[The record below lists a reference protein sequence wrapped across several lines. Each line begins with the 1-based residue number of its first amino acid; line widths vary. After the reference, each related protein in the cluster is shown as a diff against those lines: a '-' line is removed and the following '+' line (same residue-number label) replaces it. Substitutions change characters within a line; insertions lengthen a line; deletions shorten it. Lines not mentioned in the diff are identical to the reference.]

1 MQLKPLPMEAI
12 LPERIVSEDAGW
24 PVSAFESRME
34 GFLGGVSP
42 WHWHRPAQFLRVLEG
57 SVAVDIPGSR
67 LVLESGQGCF
77 LNGSAL
83 HRLERLGERA
93 RILVVVFDPAL
104 VAGGDAGPLY
114 AQYVQPLLQSRTL
127 VRIPLT
133 GEAPWHAD
141 ALERISK
148 TVDIVRRQDFGWEL
162 DARHQLTE
170 AWMALVRAWGASI
183 HRGGRIIREQRVR
196 AMLSYV
202 RQHLTEPMRLEEM
215 SAAAGISPREC
226 TRCFRDVLGISAVE
240 HVTLLRVRAAA
251 RMLEEGSES
260 LGRVGEAAGFSSSS
274 YFGKVFRQLT
284 GYTPRDYRKAARR
297 AAAPEERGPDDA
309 DPAG

>member
-12 LPERIVSEDAGW
+12 LPERIISEDAGW

-67 LVLESGQGCF
+67 LVLEPGQGCF

-104 VAGGDAGPLY
+104 VAGSDAGPLY

-127 VRIPLT
+127 VRI
-133 GEAPWHAD
+133 
-141 ALERISK
+141 SK
-148 TVDIVRRQDFGWEL
+148 TVDIVRCQDFGWEL

-170 AWMALVRAWGASI
+170 AWMALVRAWGTSI
-183 HRGGRIIREQRVR
+183 RQGGRIIREQRVR

-284 GYTPRDYRKAARR
+284 GHTPRDYRKAARR
-297 AAAPEERGPDDA
+297 AAVPEEGGADDA